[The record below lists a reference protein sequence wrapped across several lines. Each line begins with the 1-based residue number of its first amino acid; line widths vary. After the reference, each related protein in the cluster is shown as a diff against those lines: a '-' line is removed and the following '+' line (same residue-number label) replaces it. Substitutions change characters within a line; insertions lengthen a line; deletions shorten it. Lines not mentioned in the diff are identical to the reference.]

1 MTKAGGPVYYYHMED
16 KSRINALVLPRT
28 GFCVTDSLALAAA
41 VLGPL
46 AVYILTLSHTVALED
61 DGLFLMA
68 GAHLGIAHPPGYP
81 IYTLILHLFM
91 QLPFGTPAFLGHL
104 SSAVLGAL
112 ACGGVYLCARLL
124 GAAALPALA
133 AAWLFGASEH
143 VWSQSTI
150 AEVYAF
156 NSLFFFTVY
165 GLLLY
170 GLRGQQRLWVWIL
183 AAACYGMSLA
193 NHWPLMVLAAP
204 GLFLLILPA
213 RRATFRRLPMLSGV
227 AALGAAVPYIWM
239 FLRAQQN
246 PKISFYGSMNGW
258 GDLWYH
264 ISRKGYSHFYGSA
277 PKWGD
282 NLEFLR
288 WFAGE
293 ITWQLTLPAFLLAV
307 LGLVVL
313 LRRRQLAEAGSGLL
327 VFFGQSLV
335 LIMLT
340 NFSFNYIQ
348 VGIFRPYSLV
358 CYGLLAIWSAVGF
371 QVLMDYLRPRL
382 HADQGRKPVLHIAL
396 TAVLSLAMVAF
407 SLQEN
412 WRKNDRSA
420 DDFPKEYAEKMF
432 GHMESDAIMLVSKD
446 LETGV
451 LGYYHLVE
459 NRRPDVTLLPRSGL
473 VYNNESSR
481 PRMPQ
486 KEKRRILREFI
497 SKTDRPVFFSSGTR
511 RDFCP
516 GCEVRNY
523 GFIRKVIKDGTPRTE
538 RLLYNPEG
546 ELYFKELLSRKP
558 ADAWEHYTRNN
569 LLRIYGAY
577 LGKFIISNNPKLRGR
592 AEHLI
597 QLAEQDFYSL
607 TGMMETV
614 FRRWN
619 ARYLEQAKDWVKQA
633 EHLRPH
639 ALLKRDDEAEFLYLK
654 GFVLFQSGDKK
665 AAVSVFRESV
675 AVYNNPENRS
685 KRMLRKLEGTAD

>member
-1 MTKAGGPVYYYHMED
+1 MED
-16 KSRINALVLPRT
+16 KSRVHALILPGA
-28 GFCVTDSLALAAA
+28 GFRITDSLALAAA

-46 AVYILTLSHTVALED
+46 TVYVLTMSHGVALED

-81 IYTLILHLFM
+81 IYTLLLHLFM

-133 AAWLFGASEH
+133 AAWLFGVSEH
-143 VWSQSTI
+143 VWSQSII
-150 AEVYAF
+150 AEVYSL
-156 NSLFFFTVY
+156 NSLFFFAVY
-165 GLLLY
+165 ALLLY
-170 GLRGQQRLWVWIL
+170 GLRGRQRLWALV
-183 AAACYGMSLA
+183 AAAALYGMNLA
-193 NHWPLMVLAAP
+193 NHWPLMILAAP

-213 RRATFRRLPMLSGV
+213 GKAIFRRLPMLFSV
-227 AALGAAVPYIWM
+227 AALGAAVPYVWM

-246 PKISFYGSMNGW
+246 PKINFYGSMNGW

-277 PKWGD
+277 PKWND

-307 LGLVVL
+307 LGLAVL

-382 HADQGRKPVLHIAL
+382 HTDQGRKPVLHIAL
-396 TAVLSLAMVAF
+396 AAILSLAMVVF

-420 DDFPKEYAEKMF
+420 DDFPKKYAEMMF

-451 LGYYHLVE
+451 LGYYHFVE

-481 PRMPQ
+481 PLMPQ

-523 GFIRKVIKDGTPRTE
+523 GFIRKVLRDGTPRTE
-538 RLLYNPEG
+538 RLLYSLEG
-546 ELYFKELLSRKP
+546 ERYFKELLSREP
-558 ADAWEHYTRNN
+558 ADAWEHYTGNN
-569 LLRIYGAY
+569 LLGLYGAY
-577 LGKFIISNNPKLRGR
+577 LGKSIISNNPKWRGR
-592 AEHLI
+592 VEHLI

-607 TGMMETV
+607 TSMMETV

-619 ARYLEQAKDWVKQA
+619 ARHLEQAKGWAKQA
-633 EHLRPH
+633 EYLRSR
-639 ALLKRDDEAEFLYLK
+639 ALLKRDDEAKFLYLK
-654 GFVLFQSGDKK
+654 GFALFQSGDKD

-675 AVYNNPENRS
+675 AVYNNPENMS
-685 KRMLRKLEGTAD
+685 KKMLKKLEETAD

>member
-1 MTKAGGPVYYYHMED
+1 MGD

-46 AVYILTLSHTVALED
+46 AVYVLTLSHTVALED
-61 DGLFLMA
+61 DGLFLMV

-133 AAWLFGASEH
+133 AAWLFGVSEH
-143 VWSQSTI
+143 VWSQSII
-150 AEVYAF
+150 AEVYTL
-156 NSLFFFTVY
+156 NSLFFFAVY
-165 GLLLY
+165 ALLLY
-170 GLRGQQRLWVWIL
+170 GLRYPQRLWVWIV
-183 AAACYGMSLA
+183 AAVCYGMSLA
-193 NHWPLMVLAAP
+193 NHWPLMVLATP
-204 GLFLLILPA
+204 GLLLLILPA
-213 RRATFRRLPMLSGV
+213 RKVMFRRLPMLSGV
-227 AALGAAVPYIWM
+227 AALGAVVPYVLM

-288 WFAGE
+288 WFGGE
-293 ITWQLTLPAFLLAV
+293 IMWQLTLPAFFLAI

-313 LRRRQLAEAGSGLL
+313 LRRRQLAEAGSGLV
-327 VFFGQSLV
+327 VFLGQSLV

-358 CYGLLAIWSAVGF
+358 CYGLLAIWLALGF
-371 QVLMDYLRPRL
+371 QVLMDHLRPWL

-396 TAVLSLAMVAF
+396 AAVLSLVMVVF
-407 SLQEN
+407 SVQGN

-420 DDFPKEYAEKMF
+420 DNFPKEYAEMMF
-432 GHMESDAIMLVSKD
+432 HHIEPGAIMLVSND

-451 LGYYHLVE
+451 LGYYHFVE
-459 NRRPDVTLLPRSGL
+459 NRRPDISLLHRSGF
-473 VYNNESSR
+473 VYNRQLNR
-481 PRMPQ
+481 PRMPLS
-486 KEKRRILREFI
+486 ERRKILREFI
-497 SKTDRPVFFSSGTR
+497 RQ
-511 RDFCP
+511 
-516 GCEVRNY
+516 N
-523 GFIRKVIKDGTPRTE
+523 
-538 RLLYNPEG
+538 
-546 ELYFKELLSRKP
+546 
-558 ADAWEHYTRNN
+558 
-569 LLRIYGAY
+569 
-577 LGKFIISNNPKLRGR
+577 
-592 AEHLI
+592 
-597 QLAEQDFYSL
+597 
-607 TGMMETV
+607 
-614 FRRWN
+614 
-619 ARYLEQAKDWVKQA
+619 
-633 EHLRPH
+633 
-639 ALLKRDDEAEFLYLK
+639 
-654 GFVLFQSGDKK
+654 
-665 AAVSVFRESV
+665 
-675 AVYNNPENRS
+675 
-685 KRMLRKLEGTAD
+685 

>member
-1 MTKAGGPVYYYHMED
+1 MGD

-143 VWSQSTI
+143 VWSQSII

-156 NSLFFFTVY
+156 NSLFFFAVY
-165 GLLLY
+165 ALLLY

-213 RRATFRRLPMLSGV
+213 RKAIFRRLPMLSGV
-227 AALGAAVPYIWM
+227 AALGAVIPYAWM

-264 ISRKGYSHFYGSA
+264 ISRKGYSHFYGST
-277 PKWGD
+277 PKWAD

-293 ITWQLTLPAFLLAV
+293 SVWQLTLPAFLLAM

-313 LRRRQLAEAGSGLL
+313 LRRRQLAEAGSGLV
-327 VFFGQSLV
+327 VFLGQGLV
-335 LIMLT
+335 LIVLT

-348 VGIFRPYSLV
+348 IGIFRPYSLV

-371 QVLMDYLRPRL
+371 QVLMDYLRPWL
-382 HADQGRKPVLHIAL
+382 HTDQGRKPVFHIVL
-396 TAVLSLAMVAF
+396 VAVLSLTTVVF
-407 SLQEN
+407 SVQGN
-412 WRKNDRSA
+412 WQKSGRSSSGFA
-420 DDFPKEYAEKMF
+420 KEYADMMF
-432 GHMESDAIMLVSKD
+432 RYLEPNAIMVVSND
-446 LETGV
+446 VETGV
-451 LGYYHLVE
+451 LGYYHFVE
-459 NRRPDVTLLPRSGL
+459 NRRPDITLLHRSGL
-473 VYNNESSR
+473 VYNSKFNR

-486 KEKRRILREFI
+486 KEKRKVLREFI
-497 SKTDRPVFFSSGTR
+497 SKTDGPVFFSSGTP

-523 GFIRKVIKDGTPRTE
+523 GFIRKVIRDGTPRTE
-538 RLLYNPEG
+538 RLLYSPEG
-546 ELYFKELLSRKP
+546 ERYFRELLSREP
-558 ADAWEHYTRNN
+558 ADAWEHYTKNN
-569 LLRIYGAY
+569 LLRLYGAY
-577 LGKFIISNNPKLRGR
+577 LGKFIISNNPKLREQ

-607 TGMMETV
+607 TSMMETV

-619 ARYLEQAKDWVKQA
+619 ARYLEQAKGWAKQA
-633 EHLRPH
+633 EYLRPH
-639 ALLKRDDEAEFLYLK
+639 ALLKRDDEAKFLYLK
-654 GFVLFQSGDKK
+654 GFVLFQSGDKD

-685 KRMLRKLEGTAD
+685 KRMLKKLEGTADQ

>member
-1 MTKAGGPVYYYHMED
+1 MGD

-68 GAHLGIAHPPGYP
+68 GTHLGIAHPPGYP

-143 VWSQSTI
+143 VWSQSII

-156 NSLFFFTVY
+156 NSLFFFAVY
-165 GLLLY
+165 ALLLY
-170 GLRGQQRLWVWIL
+170 GLRYPQRLWVWIL

-213 RRATFRRLPMLSGV
+213 RKAIFRRLPMLSGV
-227 AALGAAVPYIWM
+227 VALGAVIPYAWM
-239 FLRAQQN
+239 FLRAQQS
-246 PKISFYGSMNGW
+246 PKINFYGSMNGW

-264 ISRKGYSHFYGSA
+264 ISRKGYSHFYGST
-277 PKWGD
+277 PKWAD

-288 WFAGE
+288 WFAWE
-293 ITWQLTLPAFLLAV
+293 SVWQLTLPAFLLAI

-313 LRRRQLAEAGSGLL
+313 LRRRQLAEAGSGLV
-327 VFFGQSLV
+327 VFLGQSLV

-348 VGIFRPYSLV
+348 VGFFRPYSLV

-371 QVLMDYLRPRL
+371 QVLMDYLRPWS

-396 TAVLSLAMVAF
+396 AAVLSLAMVIF
-407 SLQEN
+407 SVQGN
-412 WRKNDRSA
+412 WQKNDRSA
-420 DDFPKEYAEKMF
+420 SDFAKEYADMMF
-432 GHMESDAIMLVSKD
+432 RYLEPNAIMVVSND
-446 LETGV
+446 VETAV
-451 LGYYHLVE
+451 LGYYHFVE
-459 NRRPDVTLLPRSGL
+459 GRRPDITLLPRSGL
-473 VYNNESSR
+473 VYNNQSR
-481 PRMPQ
+481 RPFMPQ
-486 KEKRRILREFI
+486 KERRKILREFI
-497 SKTDRPVFFSSGTR
+497 RKNDHPVFFSSGNR

-523 GFIRKVIKDGTPRTE
+523 GFIKKVVRDGVLRTE
-538 RLLYNPEG
+538 YLQRPHEG
-546 ELYFKELLSRKP
+546 ERYFKELLLREP
-558 ADAWEHYTRNN
+558 ADAWERYTRNN
-569 LLRIYGAY
+569 LFRLYGDY
-577 LGKFIISNNPKLRGR
+577 LGKFIIYNNPELLGWV
-592 AEHLI
+592 EHLI
-597 QLAEQDFYSL
+597 RLAEQDFYSL
-607 TGMMETV
+607 TSMMETV
-614 FRRWN
+614 FLRWD
-619 ARYLEQAKDWVKQA
+619 AKHLEQAKDWVKQA
-633 EHLRPH
+633 EHLYLRTL
-639 ALLKRDDEAEFLYLK
+639 LLKIDDDAKFFYLK
-654 GFVLFQSGDKK
+654 GFVLFQSGDKD
-665 AAVSVFRESV
+665 AAAQLFRKSV
-675 AVYNNPENRS
+675 AIYNNPKNRA
-685 KRMLRKLEGTAD
+685 KRMLKKLEETAGQ